1 MAKPQIVTLP
11 FVLLLWDYWPLQ
23 RMGAASAAGGSP
35 AASAPRSFFF
45 LVWEKMPLF
54 VLAAADS
61 VVTVL
66 AQRAGDAV
74 RTAEEVSV
82 SARLENVFVSYVRYI
97 GKAFWPSRLAP
108 MYPHPGNSLPGWQV
122 AGAAALLLLV
132 SVLVLRWRDR
142 RYLPVGWFWFLGTL
156 VPMIGIITVG
166 EQAMADRFAYIPFIG
181 LFVAVVWALGAVASE
196 RRISRA
202 WLAGAAVLVVFSLGC
217 LTYRQLGYWRDD
229 ETLWRY
235 TLSVTER
242 NYMAHDNLAIALAKQ
257 GRSEEAVVQ
266 FRAAKALHK
275 YPPNQILA
283 LAFYELRV
291 GRPQEAIE
299 ECDSAL
305 RASADP
311 KVQAVAW
318 SELGQAHLQLRHY
331 DQAAESYQNALRLN
345 PEDGMALMGS
355 GVLALRQGQSDV
367 AVTQLMH
374 AVKVDPSDVNV
385 LLLAQALRRAGR
397 AAEADSASA
406 QVQQISPDLVQAQA
420 AAERFLSFVGL
431 KPL

>member
-1 MAKPQIVTLP
+1 
-11 FVLLLWDYWPLQ
+11 
-23 RMGAASAAGGSP
+23 
-35 AASAPRSFFF
+35 
-45 LVWEKMPLF
+45 
-54 VLAAADS
+54 
-61 VVTVL
+61 
-66 AQRAGDAV
+66 
-74 RTAEEVSV
+74 
-82 SARLENVFVSYVRYI
+82 
-97 GKAFWPSRLAP
+97 
-108 MYPHPGNSLPGWQV
+108 
-122 AGAAALLLLV
+122 
-132 SVLVLRWRDR
+132 
-142 RYLPVGWFWFLGTL
+142 
-156 VPMIGIITVG
+156 
-166 EQAMADRFAYIPFIG
+166 
-181 LFVAVVWALGAVASE
+181 
-196 RRISRA
+196 
-202 WLAGAAVLVVFSLGC
+202 
-217 LTYRQLGYWRDD
+217 
-229 ETLWRY
+229 
-235 TLSVTER
+235 
-242 NYMAHDNLAIALAKQ
+242 
-257 GRSEEAVVQ
+257 
-266 FRAAKALHK
+266 
-275 YPPNQILA
+275 
-283 LAFYELRV
+283 LRV